1 MRMSFINNSITL
13 RFITE
18 NFTFLGRFIVQ
29 FQVFAFFIEELSWK
43 NEN

>member
-1 MRMSFINNSITL
+1 MRMPFLNNSITW
-13 RFITE
+13 RFIAE

-29 FQVFAFFIEELSWK
+29 FQVLAFFIEELSWK